1 METNLVVLTPV
12 NCTARMISRRNN
24 VVVNYTDPMNVAIT
38 VVIHKKYFNQIVQG
52 EVLGRLRTCDDGLV
66 IFEGF
71 NFN

>member
-1 METNLVVLTPV
+1 
-12 NCTARMISRRNN
+12 
-24 VVVNYTDPMNVAIT
+24 MNVAIT